1 MQRDWLPLKPLLA
14 VVAACLVLVGV
25 GVVVAQNQRPS
36 GSGNRG
42 IVVAATSDAVSFHPY
57 KTTDTASGAYQ
68 ALVYGGSLLERDP
81 ENIERIRGAMAES
94 WTISDD
100 RLTYTFTLR
109 PDLVWSD
116 GQPLTSADFKWTF
129 DQASKPE
136 NGWPYITNLEEI
148 ESYEAPDPRTI
159 VVRLKEPLAV
169 GLEMADAVT
178 PLPKHIWERLD
189 WNDPNKNPEIMKP
202 SVGSGPFL
210 LQEWRR
216 DTSATFVA
224 NPHYYKGR
232 PKLDTYTIRIA
243 GDPRIAFEWLR
254 TGEVDAFTPQP
265 DDYEQAKR
273 LSHVTVYEWWPATGN
288 WSYIGFN
295 LRQPILQDVRV
306 RQALAYAVDRQ
317 ALIERVMQGLARPT
331 YSAYGPSCWCYNPDV
346 PHRDFDLAKARELLD
361 QAGWRPGADGIR
373 VKDGQRL
380 QLRLLYGPNTNKVR
394 EKIATIVQDSFRQI
408 GVQVE
413 ITGLEWAAY
422 LSALKSPPYTNW
434 DLNVGG
440 WQATIDPHWMYQI
453 WSEDNIPDLN
463 AGAYVNKTVEELF
476 KKGVREFDLAARKQI
491 YGEIQ
496 RILAEDQPYI
506 FLYQVKSYEAINNRI
521 GGIKPSPLGLEW
533 NLEEWYIK

>member
-1 MQRDWLPLKPLLA
+1 
-14 VVAACLVLVGV
+14 
-25 GVVVAQNQRPS
+25 
-36 GSGNRG
+36 
-42 IVVAATSDAVSFHPY
+42 
-57 KTTDTASGAYQ
+57 
-68 ALVYGGSLLERDP
+68 
-81 ENIERIRGAMAES
+81 
-94 WTISDD
+94 
-100 RLTYTFTLR
+100 
-109 PDLVWSD
+109 
-116 GQPLTSADFKWTF
+116 
-129 DQASKPE
+129 
-136 NGWPYITNLEEI
+136 
-148 ESYEAPDPRTI
+148 
-159 VVRLKEPLAV
+159 
-169 GLEMADAVT
+169 
-178 PLPKHIWERLD
+178 
-189 WNDPNKNPEIMKP
+189 
-202 SVGSGPFL
+202 
-210 LQEWRR
+210 
-216 DTSATFVA
+216 
-224 NPHYYKGR
+224 
-232 PKLDTYTIRIA
+232 
-243 GDPRIAFEWLR
+243 
-254 TGEVDAFTPQP
+254 VDAFTPQP

-463 AGAYVNKTVEELF
+463 AGAYVNKQVEELF